1 MYPRKKDEKKGKDKV
16 RGCKRYGLKER
27 GKIMKKLLAMSMAAM
42 MMMGMATTGI
52 HAAEA
57 EGTKDVS
64 TDGETSTP
72 SGEVYGRISKDAL
85 KQMKFTVPIRIDFA
99 VVKGDTD
106 NNHSVSIGD
115 YKIVVP
121 NDSET
126 NVKLTNVK
134 IERANSTKWDLKTK
148 EDVAKSANIH
158 DIALQ
163 FGGTRTTVG
172 DKVTVAAGT
181 QELAYGDN
189 AIADFIVDKNTNK
202 SLNITGESPKVE
214 ITESEEAK
222 LAFNVV
228 YTITQTTESAPAPAP
243 VQ

>member
-1 MYPRKKDEKKGKDKV
+1 
-16 RGCKRYGLKER
+16 
-27 GKIMKKLLAMSMAAM
+27 MKKLLAMSMAAM

-72 SGEVYGRISKDAL
+72 SGEVYGRISEEAL

-99 VVKGDTD
+99 VVKGDAD
-106 NNHSVSIGD
+106 NNHDVAIGD

-134 IERANSTKWDLKTK
+134 IERANSTKWDLKKKTDLGSSK
-148 EDVAKSANIH
+148 DIH

-163 FGGTRTTVG
+163 FGGIRSEDGKTVTPG
-172 DKVTVAAGT
+172 SL
-181 QELAYGDN
+181 ELAYGDN

-202 SLNITGESPKVE
+202 SLNITGESPKVA
-214 ITESEEAK
+214 IIESEEAK

-228 YTITQTTESAPAPAP
+228 YTITQTTESAPAP

>member
-1 MYPRKKDEKKGKDKV
+1 
-16 RGCKRYGLKER
+16 
-27 GKIMKKLLAMSMAAM
+27 MKKLLAMSMAAM

-72 SGEVYGRISKDAL
+72 SGEVYGRISEEAL

-99 VVKGDTD
+99 VVKGDAD
-106 NNHSVSIGD
+106 NNHDVAIGD
-115 YKIVVP
+115 YKIIVP

-134 IERANSTKWDLKTK
+134 IERANSTKWDLKKMT
-148 EDVAKSANIH
+148 ELTASTDIH

-172 DKVTVAAGT
+172 DKVTVTPGSL
-181 QELAYGDN
+181 ELAYGNN
-189 AIADFIVDKNTNK
+189 AITDFIVDKNTNK
-202 SLNITGESPKVE
+202 SLNITGKSPKVE

-228 YTITQTTESAPAPAP
+228 YTITQTTESAPAP
-243 VQ
+243 VE